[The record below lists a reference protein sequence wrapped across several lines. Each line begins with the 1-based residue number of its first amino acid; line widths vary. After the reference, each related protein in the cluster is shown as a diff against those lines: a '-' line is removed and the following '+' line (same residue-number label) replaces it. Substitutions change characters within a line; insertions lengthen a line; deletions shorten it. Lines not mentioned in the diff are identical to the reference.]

1 MNIAPA
7 AVVSS
12 ARRETSAVMETV
24 ERDETRL
31 VIGAEKEEGARAAKD
46 SIIRATSGLRTKRKG
61 RERMETLG
69 RAHGRVV
76 AAQLVQ
82 WAHAVCACCAL
93 VQGANCGQRRQ
104 DEKGHARTRRCT
116 LRSRIIRAVRV
127 IPPCTRILLS
137 LTIGSRQTSVDR
149 RGFQDSRC
157 LSLLA
162 ILSIVSLF
170 FLSYLF

>member
-127 IPPCTRILLS
+127 ISPCIRIYSYLL
-137 LTIGSRQTSVDR
+137 GSRQTSVDR

-162 ILSIVSLF
+162 ILSILSLF